1 VLRLFVAIDLP
12 DSVKDQLLG
21 WRLPLK
27 GARWIEPDQMHVT
40 LTFLGEQPM
49 NVYREVCDSL
59 EGLEFAPFELRFQSV
74 NFFGSKK
81 APRILWADVCSSPEL
96 LTLQK
101 KVSKHCR
108 ALGIKI
114 ESRRFRPHLT
124 LARLNSVSFAD
135 LARSLETLYLAQTEP
150 FWIDSFQLFSSRLH
164 PNGAVYRVE
173 RNFSQR
179 GFIQ

>member
-1 VLRLFVAIDLP
+1 MRLFVAINFP

-21 WRLPLK
+21 WRLPLR
-27 GARWIEPDQMHVT
+27 GARWVEPDQMHVT
-40 LTFLGEQPM
+40 LAFLGEQPT

-59 EGLEFAPFELRFQSV
+59 EGLEFSPFELRFQSV
-74 NFFGSKK
+74 DFFGSKK
-81 APRILWADVCSSPEL
+81 APRTLWADVCPSPEL

-124 LARLNSVSFAD
+124 LARLNRTSFVD
-135 LARSLETLYLAQTEP
+135 LACSLETLSLARSDP
-150 FWIDSFQLFSSRLH
+150 FWIDSFQLISSKLY
-164 PNGAVYRVE
+164 PTGAVYRVE
-173 RNFSQR
+173 CNFSQ
-179 GFIQ
+179 GEFIQ